1 MAEFSDD
8 NYETD
13 QPDIEI
19 LVDVLRQCFQA
30 EKARYY
36 LPSHEDALFIEI
48 EGLDKFS
55 QEEISEAAEPIL
67 DEFNL
72 GFDEIVL
79 LPMTL

>member
-36 LPSHEDALFIEI
+36 LPAHEDALFIEI
-48 EGLDKFS
+48 EGLDQFS
-55 QEEISEAAEPIL
+55 QEEISEAAEPVLQEFDL
-67 DEFNL
+67 DFE
-72 GFDEIVL
+72 EIVL
-79 LPMTL
+79 LPMNI